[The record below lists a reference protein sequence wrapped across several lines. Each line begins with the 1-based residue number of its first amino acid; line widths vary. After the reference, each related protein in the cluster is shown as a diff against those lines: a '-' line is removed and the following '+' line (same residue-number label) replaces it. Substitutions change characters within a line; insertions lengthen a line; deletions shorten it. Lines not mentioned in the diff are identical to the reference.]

1 MCYDITIIIVKILV
15 EVTLELV
22 VTYIL
27 LYFDKKVRLY
37 LKHDDLF
44 LIIKFI
50 LLKLLNKK

>member
-27 LYFDKKVRLY
+27 LYFDEKVRLY